1 MPGKSKKSVTKRF
14 TITKNKRL
22 SHRLP
27 HQDHLNA
34 GQSGDEKRRKRGR
47 KSVSGLLKKQLIK
60 LFKTS

>member
-1 MPGKSKKSVTKRF
+1 MPGKSKKSVIKRF

-34 GQSGDEKRRKRGR
+34 GQSGDERRKKRGR
-47 KSVSGLLKKQLIK
+47 KTVGGLIKRQLLKLS
-60 LFKTS
+60 KTS